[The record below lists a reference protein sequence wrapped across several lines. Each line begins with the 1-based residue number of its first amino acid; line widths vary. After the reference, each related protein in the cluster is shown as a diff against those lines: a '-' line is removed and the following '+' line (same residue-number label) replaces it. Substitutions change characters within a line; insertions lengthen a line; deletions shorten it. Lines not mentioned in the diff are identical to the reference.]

1 MKRTHRNWLVAAAAL
16 VALAA
21 PAAHAQSA
29 DMTRDRG
36 DVVRV
41 TRQPDGTRSVYQRQ
55 VGWHGMRCSTYS
67 PSGKLVAVN
76 VYTEGKYG
84 HLVSCIIYDHTKK
97 NILYKV
103 QYGYDSRARLV
114 EERMY
119 AAPDF
124 KQKDLVQRVIYRY
137 DSNGNRSKPL
147 IISLNKGGT
156 GPVNEIT
163 PTMRDDVNRINR
175 EARGQGAGT
184 PQNPA
189 R

>member
-1 MKRTHRNWLVAAAAL
+1 MKSTLRRWLVAAAAAVL
-16 VALAA
+16 VAPSAF
-21 PAAHAQSA
+21 AQSA
-29 DMTRDRG
+29 DLTRDRG

-103 QYGYDSRARLV
+103 QYGYDARARLV

-119 AAPDF
+119 AEPS
-124 KQKDLVQRVIYRY
+124 KKLVQRVIYRY

-147 IISLNKGGT
+147 IISLNTGGT

-175 EARGQGAGT
+175 EARGQAA
-184 PQNPA
+184 PA
-189 R
+189 TQQPTR

>member
-1 MKRTHRNWLVAAAAL
+1 MAAAAVL
-16 VALAA
+16 LAV
-21 PAAHAQSA
+21 PTVQAQSA
-29 DMTRDRG
+29 DLTRDRG

-103 QYGYDSRARLV
+103 QYGYDARARLI

-119 AAPDF
+119 AEPS
-124 KQKDLVQRVIYRY
+124 KKLVQRVIYRY
-137 DSNGNRSKPL
+137 DSSGNRSKPL
-147 IISLNKGGT
+147 IISLNTGGT

-163 PTMRDDVNRINR
+163 PTMRDDVNKINR
-175 EARGQGAGT
+175 EARGQAAPGARQQT
-184 PQNPA
+184 

>member
-1 MKRTHRNWLVAAAAL
+1 MKKFLGIAL
-16 VALAA
+16 AVLLAA
-21 PAAHAQSA
+21 PAALAQSA

-41 TRQPDGTRSVYQRQ
+41 TRHPDGTRSIYQRQ
-55 VGWHGMRCSTYS
+55 AGWKGMRCSTYS

-119 AAPDF
+119 AEPS
-124 KQKDLVQRVIYRY
+124 KKLVQRVIYRY
-137 DSNGNRSKPL
+137 DAQGNRSKPL
-147 IISLNKGGT
+147 IISLNTGGT

-163 PTMRDDVNRINR
+163 PTMRDDVNSINR
-175 EARGQGAGT
+175 ESQRGGQGNRRA
-184 PQNPA
+184 N
-189 R
+189 